1 MKGQEAKINIS
12 KHVSLN
18 VQGSHNIL
26 VNIILK
32 LIFKFPWQKLVKRLF
47 KITRQ
52 RLPDQDHKLVEFTL
66 FFP

>member
-26 VNIILK
+26 VNII
-32 LIFKFPWQKLVKRLF
+32 
-47 KITRQ
+47 
-52 RLPDQDHKLVEFTL
+52 
-66 FFP
+66 